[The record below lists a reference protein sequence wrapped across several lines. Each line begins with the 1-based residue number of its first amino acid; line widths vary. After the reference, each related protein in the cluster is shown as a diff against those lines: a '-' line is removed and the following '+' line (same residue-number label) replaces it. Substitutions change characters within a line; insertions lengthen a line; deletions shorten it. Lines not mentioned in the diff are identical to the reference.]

1 MTNFLKI
8 MEQSFSFLTTR
19 GLGEMTRVSSSL
31 TRCPG
36 LDQKNHLVFEG
47 LN

>member
-8 MEQSFSFLTTR
+8 MEQSFSFLTTKD
-19 GLGEMTRVSSSL
+19 LSEITRVFSSL
-31 TRCPG
+31 TIGPS